1 MADFENLPADLPEDW
16 TEGQIVSPNGTEVG
30 LSQQHGYNYLM
41 EQVNHTQEAVN
52 AINASLG
59 DVAQETTLEALDDKI
74 GVTTDTG
81 GTSTAGT
88 VMGKLNKV
96 IADGA
101 QQSTLS
107 VVSTRLGATTD
118 TGGSATAGTVMGKLN
133 AIITDAE
140 SIKTNTDVNN
150 TASSTGTL
158 SQKMTQLI
166 NDVATLS
173 SAVSALQS
181 TVAGMPQGIV
191 RHIQRGTFTP
201 GSNSAITI
209 SLSGFT
215 DVNKMIVLID
225 GIGNKEV
232 GDKARNA
239 PFYISDITT
248 TLLTLGKN
256 NAEYTSNKNVIAGY
270 QVIEFY

>member
-1 MADFENLPADLPEDW
+1 MADFENLPADLPENW
-16 TEGQIVSPNGTEVG
+16 TQGQIISPNGTEVG

-52 AINASLG
+52 TINASLE

-81 GTSTAGT
+81 GTSTTGT

-107 VVSTRLGATTD
+107 VVSSRVGATTD

-133 AIITDAE
+133 AIMGTMPTGIVKSVQRGVEHFFTGDQEIAIN
-140 SIKTNTDVNN
+140 SVNPDKCAVLLNTDRVGMSG
-150 TASSTGTL
+150 TGVSTGTGCYL
-158 SQKMTQLI
+158 VNLT
-166 NDVATLS
+166 ATVLTITS
-173 SAVSALQS
+173 STNSSSGYNVSW
-181 TVAGMPQGIV
+181 
-191 RHIQRGTFTP
+191 
-201 GSNSAITI
+201 
-209 SLSGFT
+209 
-215 DVNKMIVLID
+215 
-225 GIGNKEV
+225 
-232 GDKARNA
+232 
-239 PFYISDITT
+239 
-248 TLLTLGKN
+248 
-256 NAEYTSNKNVIAGY
+256 